1 VITDVAVTVVVV
13 VVVVVVIA
21 TAFSIIRL
29 PDSEQVERVESND
42 RSFFLSQLLGY
53 DNHNGDV

>member
-29 PDSEQVERVESND
+29 PDSEQVERVE
-42 RSFFLSQLLGY
+42 
-53 DNHNGDV
+53 